1 MGEGKERKKYSSKT
15 QGDKKKR
22 DRERREIVA
31 VTGRER
37 GRGEDV
43 EVTESEGDQAP
54 RNTEQ
59 YLSHMYVY
67 IACNAG
73 FGPHENC
80 LEIPELQ

>member
-1 MGEGKERKKYSSKT
+1 M
-15 QGDKKKR
+15 
-22 DRERREIVA
+22 A